1 MYKLIIGNLVIIT
14 NPKYAPVIIA
24 IFTKAINANFILPI
38 FLYLIVKYTNI
49 KTADILAGFI

>member
-24 IFTKAINANFILPI
+24 VFIRVINANFIFPI
-38 FLYLIVKYTNI
+38 FLYLIVKYNKITI
-49 KTADILAGFI
+49 VDIIVGLI